1 MKKLTQNALLICSL
15 ALVSC
20 GGEKKDPISTTGGN
34 LTESVTHIPTQTSS
48 ETEKV
53 EVVGSILNNADALK
67 KAEESLKNLPNL
79 KGKEIRVFQ
88 DIHFYGDGR
97 IMLDIQDPNNPN
109 NVDNYVFRNGSW
121 EAPQPV
127 QISGEGDMSANTF
140 SLNQFPFE
148 SVAKIY
154 KQLEDKAK
162 EIEGAK
168 ISDHIYGTLS
178 VIHQEVKV
186 NTNIDGSR
194 EKWLG
199 YFKPDGSLIEFKK
212 R

>member
-1 MKKLTQNALLICSL
+1 MKKLTQNALLICSI
-15 ALVSC
+15 AIVSC
-20 GGEKKDPISTTGGN
+20 DGEKKDTISTTEGN
-34 LTESVTHIPTQTSS
+34 ITEAVTNIPTQSSS
-48 ETEKV
+48 ETEKI
-53 EVVGSILNNADALK
+53 EVLGNILNNADALK
-67 KAEESLKNLPNL
+67 KAEEALKNLPNL
-79 KGKEIRVFQ
+79 KGKDIRVFQ

-109 NVDNYVFRNGSW
+109 NVDNYVFRNGVW

-127 QISGEGDMSANTF
+127 QIYGDGDMSANMF
-140 SLNQFPFE
+140 SMSQFP

-154 KQLEDKAK
+154 KQLEDKPK

-168 ISDHIYGTLS
+168 ISDHVYGTLS

-186 NTNIDGSR
+186 NTNIDGTR